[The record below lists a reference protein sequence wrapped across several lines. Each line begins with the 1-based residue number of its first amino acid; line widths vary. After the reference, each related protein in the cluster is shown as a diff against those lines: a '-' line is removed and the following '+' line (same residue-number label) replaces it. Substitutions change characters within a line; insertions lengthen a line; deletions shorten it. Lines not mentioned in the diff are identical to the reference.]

1 MASVASRNPFD
12 LLGESE
18 EAESA
23 VKQQEPAPAKETL
36 IVKKVDRSRASP
48 KEARIRHDYP
58 QRGGFKPSTSS
69 RNEDTR
75 SAPRDRNVGPRL
87 SGRREE
93 GGGGAGG
100 DYPTRNSRGARP
112 NDRNRGGRGGRR
124 GGREHDRHSGTGR
137 YDSEKKETQ
146 AWGDAAT
153 SYETNETPAWENAT
167 TTETSS
173 WDNTNTTETSTWK
186 ETTET
191 TESSGWNATSDAD
204 ANAGGG
210 WGEDKTEEKTGWD
223 ADKTGNDSN
232 AWVQQPE
239 IEEVTID
246 QGENTAAVESTPV
259 HEPEEVV
266 KTFDE
271 YLAEKALKS
280 LDISLPEAR
289 KPNEGTDDSQWKDA
303 IPLEKEDEED
313 FLFTGKVRAILS
325 SQDSHRDYDND
336 NRDNRRR
343 GGGRSGFVN
352 IDDQR
357 AFPSLDRL
365 KMPQKTDSVGTSH
378 ANNLIVNGKQMFNG
392 NVTSPEPINSPQQQ
406 NKTIVESTNSRRLSS
421 ATDRTVGMVSNPS
434 RSNSRQTKN
443 ATSKVDDPVGNF
455 RLSIDESV
463 ISALLDCAYADV
475 KHEVLG
481 YLGGSCDV
489 DRSENTIVCR
499 VSQFVA
505 SERIVTSL
513 LTDEVQEMINSRE
526 NAIKIFTDNNLEF
539 VGWYRSN
546 FQSNSNSIP
555 TQSDI
560 IKNTAIQSE
569 FPNSAGFIINISTTS
584 CPSIGSKGIG
594 INGLVNSISV
604 FRTFESSSMNGDINN
619 SVPLVNRTKT
629 GKIWKG
635 KGKAN
640 LKANKVS
647 FNVNRQMYIC
657 PNVMQQLSCALMT
670 ILRETRQTYAGQV
683 LECENRNGQRI
694 FVDSQYESFLMN
706 FLRKSVLQFDR
717 SIDQD
722 FRTLALAKLHIKSLI
737 SKRVND
743 TLAILQKNTDTND
756 NEKLSKR
763 RKLDKLIEKLVTQR
777 MDKREKEMRKL
788 ENGDDVVLWLNSKSQ
803 NDGKT
808 VDEGSTFNNS
818 ALSKLEQSQKTSV
831 HNKSVIES
839 SEVLT
844 SSISNH
850 LEQKIMSTFKK
861 ESSILPQPNNTKL
874 KNNKV
879 KENVEPDHD
888 VVVIESDSEISVG
901 KSEGKPSK
909 SLLRKPS
916 LDSSQLNPI
925 SKRLKP
931 SESSLPNVYYIES
944 ESGDSKSIFG
954 SNHVQVNGTSSSL
967 QSKGLQISPLLSKSS
982 TYPPSSPMPNS
993 PPSNIA
999 ISNNNP
1005 TGPNGIQYSQINYQY
1020 QNNSTNE
1027 FLPFRNGPEEL
1038 NATIRSPTSPNDNK
1052 TVNTSQSS
1060 GIHLPSIQGLLEIS
1074 SLASIQPTSPNSLPI
1089 VVVDPSSTIVQ
1100 PSSFPT
1106 PPLLPSFQHS
1116 HYYSYSQ
1123 QQAMSRTTSPPN
1135 TSPIQHHLLS
1145 INNNTS
1151 TVSTSTNSR
1160 HYIPIAP
1167 SPISTTTG
1175 GRNRPPQTLQTSTST
1190 SIYANNT
1197 TNHLTFPATESD
1209 YQWQL

>member
-112 NDRNRGGRGGRR
+112 NDRSRGGRGGRR

-153 SYETNETPAWENAT
+153 PYETNETPAWENAT

-173 WDNTNTTETSTWK
+173 WDNTNKTETSTWN

-191 TESSGWNATSDAD
+191 TESSGWTATSDAD

-223 ADKTGNDSN
+223 ADNTGNDSN

-246 QGENTAAVESTPV
+246 QVENTAADESTPV

-378 ANNLIVNGKQMFNG
+378 ANNPIVNGKQMFNG

-443 ATSKVDDPVGNF
+443 ATTSKVDDPVGNF

-569 FPNSAGFIINISTTS
+569 FPNSAGFIINISTTT

-850 LEQKIMSTFKK
+850 LEQKTMSTFKK

-925 SKRLKP
+925 SKRIKP

-944 ESGDSKSIFG
+944 ESGDSKSIF
-954 SNHVQVNGTSSSL
+954 
-967 QSKGLQISPLLSKSS
+967 
-982 TYPPSSPMPNS
+982 
-993 PPSNIA
+993 
-999 ISNNNP
+999 
-1005 TGPNGIQYSQINYQY
+1005 
-1020 QNNSTNE
+1020 
-1027 FLPFRNGPEEL
+1027 EL